1 VGETVAG
8 IEAPD
13 GDPGAVRD
21 AAASLRK
28 AAGGFQL
35 VGNAVTRAG
44 AAVGPWDGIASF
56 MFRMTSGGIVVD
68 ADGGG
73 EACDMAAVALDNFAE
88 RLADAKKDIV
98 QMQKAGV
105 ELETQR
111 DRALQLAAEAQDR
124 LAGALAAMPAAALGA
139 AGDGGAEMT
148 RLQGQVEQ
156 AGTDALHYAGAAGA
170 AEDALERLRGKAR
183 DRLEALERDG
193 DAAAGR
199 VRAAYGR
206 LPEVLGSRT
215 GSVGGIPLTS
225 HTERTSVAL
234 TVVVIRIGANEA
246 VVKEHLANG
255 SWRVT
260 RVKGLEGGFE
270 FDPVP
275 GFAVDATGKGGIPAD
290 SKGAKAGRLGAS
302 PDIQAAYL
310 AQHEE
315 GEVFTFRSEA
325 DADRFIRYRD
335 MDTELAYGPPV
346 GAPLAMQMYRDSLTD
361 ADREAIEWADRQEP
375 VETYEQSGTKASA
388 SASFGGVGGA
398 SGSAMEGLGTR
409 IDTETGAQ
417 TRYSKLSGE
426 VAADFAPPGAQVS
439 GKLNGEAI
447 VGITRTPDGDVTG
460 MTINLSGTAQ
470 SAGGLGTEVPIKDL
484 AGKSSL
490 SGHEL
495 AGTRVERVIHIDAA
509 DPGNREAIERFQDSG
524 GNDPLAVI
532 EIASRLD
539 DEARV
544 DIRHFDY
551 GGSDVGGGID
561 TKIVKVE
568 GSYEEI
574 DSELASA
581 VHRTPGGDAW
591 VSTHRDG

>member
-1 VGETVAG
+1 
-8 IEAPD
+8 
-13 GDPGAVRD
+13 
-21 AAASLRK
+21 LRS
-28 AAGGFQL
+28 
-35 VGNAVTRAG
+35 RA
-44 AAVGPWDGIASF
+44 
-56 MFRMTSGGIVVD
+56 R
-68 ADGGG
+68 
-73 EACDMAAVALDNFAE
+73 E
-88 RLADAKKDIV
+88 
-98 QMQKAGV
+98 
-105 ELETQR
+105 
-111 DRALQLAAEAQDR
+111 
-124 LAGALAAMPAAALGA
+124 
-139 AGDGGAEMT
+139 
-148 RLQGQVEQ
+148 
-156 AGTDALHYAGAAGA
+156 
-170 AEDALERLRGKAR
+170 
-183 DRLEALERDG
+183 RLEALERDG
-193 DAAAGR
+193 DAAAQR
-199 VRAAYGR
+199 VRAAYGA

-215 GSVGGIPLTS
+215 GSVGGIPLMS

-246 VVKEHLANG
+246 LVKEHLANG

-275 GFAVDATGKGGIPAD
+275 GFAIDATGKGGIPAD
-290 SKGAKAGRLGAS
+290 SPGAKAGRLGAS

-335 MDTELAYGPPV
+335 MDTELAYGTPV
-346 GAPLAMQMYRDSLTD
+346 GAPMAMQMYRDSLTD
-361 ADREAIEWADRQEP
+361 EDRAAIEWADRQQP
-375 VETYEQSGTKASA
+375 VETYEQSGTKATA
-388 SASFGGVGGA
+388 SATFGGFADG

-426 VAADFAPPGAQVS
+426 VAGDLAPPGAQVG

-447 VGITRTPDGDVTG
+447 VGVTRTRDGDVTG

-470 SAGGLGTEVPIKDL
+470 SSGGLAAEIPIKDL
-484 AGKSSL
+484 GGKSTV

-509 DPGNREAIERFQDSG
+509 DPGNAEAIERFEESG
-524 GNDPLAVI
+524 GSDPGAVLD
-532 EIASRLD
+532 IASRM
-539 DEARV
+539 DEDARV
-544 DIRHFDY
+544 DIRHFDF

-581 VHRTPGGDAW
+581 AHRTPGGGEW
-591 VSTHRDG
+591 VTTHRDG

>member
-21 AAASLRK
+21 AAVSLRK
-28 AAGGFQL
+28 ASGGFRM
-35 VGNAVTRAG
+35 VRGAVRRAG
-44 AAVGPWDGIASF
+44 AAVVIWDGWASF
-56 MFRMTSGGIVVD
+56 VFHLTSGNIAND
-68 ADGGG
+68 ASSGDD
-73 EACDMAAVALDNFAE
+73 ACGMAAHALDVYAD
-88 RLADAKKDIV
+88 RLADAKKDIE
-98 QMQKAGV
+98 QMQTAGL
-105 ELETQR
+105 ELESQR
-111 DRALQLAAEAQDR
+111 DRALQLAQDAGER
-124 LAGALAAMPAAALGA
+124 LAGALAAMPMAALGSG
-139 AGDGGAEMT
+139 GDGGAELS
-148 RLQGQVEQ
+148 RLQGEAQQ
-156 AGTDALHYAGAAGA
+156 AGADAAQYAGAAGA
-170 AEDALERLRGKAR
+170 AEDALERLRAKAR
-183 DRLEALERDG
+183 DRLEALEQDG

-199 VRAAYGR
+199 VRAAYGS
-206 LPEVLGSRT
+206 LPEVLGSRA
-215 GSVGGIPLTS
+215 GSVGGIPLLS

-260 RVKGLEGGFE
+260 MVKGLEGGFE

-275 GFAVDATGKGGIPAD
+275 GFAIDATGKGGIPTD
-290 SKGAKAGRLGAS
+290 SPGAKAGRLGAS

-325 DADRFIRYRD
+325 DADRFIQYRD
-335 MDTELAYGPPV
+335 KDTELAYGPPY
-346 GAPLAMQMYRDSLTD
+346 GAPIAMEMYRDSLTD
-361 ADREAIEWADRQEP
+361 ADRAAIEWADRQQP
-375 VETYEQSGTKASA
+375 VETYEQSGTKAGA
-388 SASFGGVGGA
+388 SVTAGGA
-398 SGSAMEGLGTR
+398 CAGVSALQGLGTR

-426 VAADFAPPGAQVS
+426 VAAEFAPPGAQVG

-447 VGITRTPDGDVTG
+447 VGITRTRDGDVTG

-470 SAGGLGTEVPIKDL
+470 SSGGLGAEIPIKDL
-484 AGKSSL
+484 AGKSSV

-495 AGTRVERVIHIDAA
+495 AGTRVERVIHIDAN
-509 DPGNREAIERFQDSG
+509 DPGNAEAIERFAASG
-524 GNDPLAVI
+524 GSDPRAVI
-532 EIASRLD
+532 EIASRM
-539 DEARV
+539 DEDARV
-544 DIRHFDY
+544 DIRHFDF
-551 GGSDVGGGID
+551 GGSEVGGGID

-581 VHRTPGGDAW
+581 AHRTQGGDEW
-591 VSTHRDG
+591 VTTHRDG